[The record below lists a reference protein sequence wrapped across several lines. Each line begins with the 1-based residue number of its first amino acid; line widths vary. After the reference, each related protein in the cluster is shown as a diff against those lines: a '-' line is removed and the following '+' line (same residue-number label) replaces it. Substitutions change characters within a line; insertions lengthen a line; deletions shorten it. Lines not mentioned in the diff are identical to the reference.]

1 MDEAATTTEI
11 EHAVLRQGKPRMT
24 FTDAVQSH
32 ITGFKQCLLEDGMS
46 YRSAHAAGI
55 GSAVSAMLLL
65 ATVAVATADPVAEF
79 YKGKTVN
86 LIIASGEGGGYDING
101 RLMAEFLSR
110 HIPGRPTVIVRNM
123 PGASGMRG
131 ADYMYNV
138 APPDGTVISI
148 PQPTLL
154 LNKVVDPGARY
165 EPQGYSWIGRLGE
178 LQTYGVVWH
187 AAPVQSVEQA
197 KQTEAVMA
205 AAQGPGTGSNV
216 ISALNQLV
224 GTKFT
229 LVRGYKSTSESS
241 LAMERGEVHGI
252 SSVSWELLEN
262 KGWISN
268 NNVRFL
274 YVVGR
279 NRNPKIPQ
287 VRTLGELA
295 SSDDDR
301 IMMNSI
307 ASASDVG
314 RSLLAPPKTPDERLA
329 ALRTAFQ
336 EMVRDPDFTR
346 EAKRRN
352 VTLEPLEGHELQT
365 IVNESMNLT
374 PAVAERI
381 RQTIR

>member
-1 MDEAATTTEI
+1 M
-11 EHAVLRQGKPRMT
+11 
-24 FTDAVQSH
+24 
-32 ITGFKQCLLEDGMS
+32 KQCLSENGMACQS
-46 YRSAHAAGI
+46 NHCAAVGCAA
-55 GSAVSAMLLL
+55 AVLL
-65 ATVAVATADPVAEF
+65 AAIAAPVAADPVAEF
-79 YKGKTVN
+79 YKGKTVS

-110 HIPGRPTVIVRNM
+110 HIPGHPTVIVRNM

-154 LNKVVDPGARY
+154 LNKVVDPSARY
-165 EPQGYSWIGRLGE
+165 EPQGYGWVGRLGE

-187 AAPVQSVEQA
+187 AAPVRSVEQA
-197 KQTEAVMA
+197 KRTKTVMA

-216 ISALNQLV
+216 MLALNRLV
-224 GTKFT
+224 GTQFT

-262 KGWISN
+262 KGWISS

-287 VRTLGELA
+287 VPTLGDLA
-295 SSDDDR
+295 SSNIDR
-301 IMMNSI
+301 IVMNSI

-314 RSLLAPPKTPDERLA
+314 RSLLAPPKVPDQRLA
-329 ALRTAFQ
+329 ALRKAFQ
-336 EMVRDPDFTR
+336 ELVRDPDFIR

-352 VTLEPLEGHELQT
+352 VTLEPLEGRDLQT
-365 IVNESMNLT
+365 IVNESMDLK
-374 PAVAERI
+374 PDVAERI
-381 RQTIR
+381 RQTIRP